1 MSRKRT
7 APAPAEVLPPAPP
20 APPARAAKPARPAK
34 TRAAASVRT
43 AKPAPPAPAAAR
55 RASTVV
61 PRAPA
66 RRLAAPEA
74 TPALPPEPA
83 HAELPPAPQ
92 ELAPTAASARM
103 ANAYDQGLLDRAR
116 EQWRRGDWAS
126 LQELAPGE
134 IEQHPDRAR
143 LALLAAAGH
152 HAAGQ
157 RAAARLFAQR
167 AAEWGCDRTLI
178 ARVLIGGV
186 HNTLARAAVATGRQ
200 RERALRHFEQA
211 VAAGAPGS
219 TGALATQAR
228 IEHQVGLMGL
238 ATELPQLR
246 AATTLTGRAPMLANP
261 LKEIGEQL
269 RKQSDALAASLKT
282 QHDDLASVRKA
293 LESTVKREVLN
304 ATKQLEA
311 FVNLQGYLAKGV
323 VVPEMHGWP
332 VSPDF
337 ALLLVQMLEAT
348 DYDLV
353 IEFGSGSST
362 ALMATVLTRNAA
374 RRQGRPRAV
383 QVAFEHLER
392 FHAETA
398 SLLAAGGLTDAVDL
412 ELAPLVPYAAPNGKT
427 YPYYDCR
434 PALTAIAQTMG
445 PPESLR
451 IFVLVDGPPA
461 ATGEH
466 ARYPALPV
474 VLEHFGGAR
483 LDVVLDDYIRDDEK
497 QIAKLWM
504 AELAARGL
512 SPTMTEKKMEKDAC
526 VVVF

>member
-1 MSRKRT
+1 
-7 APAPAEVLPPAPP
+7 L
-20 APPARAAKPARPAK
+20 
-34 TRAAASVRT
+34 
-43 AKPAPPAPAAAR
+43 
-55 RASTVV
+55 
-61 PRAPA
+61 
-66 RRLAAPEA
+66 
-74 TPALPPEPA
+74 
-83 HAELPPAPQ
+83 
-92 ELAPTAASARM
+92 

-157 RAAARLFAQR
+157 RAPARLFAQR

-186 HNTLARAAVATGRQ
+186 HNTLARAAVASGRQ

-238 ATELPQLR
+238 AAELPQLR

-269 RKQSDALAASLKT
+269 RKHSDSLAASLKT
-282 QHDDLASVRKA
+282 QHDDLVNVRKY
-293 LESTVKREVLN
+293 LETTVKREVLN

-337 ALLLVQMLEAT
+337 ALLLVHMLEAT

-353 IEFGSGSST
+353 IEFGSGTST
-362 ALMATVLTRNAA
+362 ALMATVLARNAA

-398 SLLAAGGLTDAVDL
+398 RLLAADGLTDAVDL

-434 PALTAIAQTMG
+434 PGLAAIAQTMG
-445 PPESLR
+445 PPPALR

-483 LDVVLDDYIRDDEK
+483 IDLVLDDYIRDDEK
-497 QIAKLWM
+497 QIAKMWM
-504 AELAARGL
+504 ADLAARGL
-512 SPTMTEKKMEKDAC
+512 APTLTEKKLEKDAC
-526 VVVF
+526 VLVF